1 MERYRVNYTL
11 LIGLLVGLIVAAGA
25 IFGIWTWQM
34 SRNADT
40 LLARA
45 SEAEEEGDIVESVL
59 LLENYLGFR
68 PDDQQTRLRQAHLYV
83 DVAKQAIEEG
93 DPRMFW
99 PAKNN
104 VSDALFDY
112 PQEDELRKDLVDLLT
127 GPQLHRQF
135 AKDVHGHLTYLLE
148 KKPDDSEMLTKQAL
162 SLNYM
167 GEASDAAGV
176 LYKLVGYDRE
186 TDDFDASKAV
196 APNDIEAYR
205 VLTTLLIGRLER
217 RELAARL
224 QDYMLE
230 QNPDS
235 ADAHLLN
242 ASYLATMDQG
252 EGSPQDF
259 SAASEAALQKAYEL
273 DPKKPEILLELSRQA
288 RVKKDFE
295 LAEEYLQKG
304 LDEGADNWR
313 FYSGLAML
321 ERVKG
326 DYQSGIAKVEE
337 GLDKV
342 DEKFHPFLLLNKA
355 DMLIG
360 AGDLDGAKKTIR
372 RIDSLI
378 DIKLPQV
385 KLYEARLMAAEN
397 QWYEASRALEDV
409 RPELAGDSG
418 LLNETDLLLGMAY
431 KQIGANEKALKIYEG
446 LQRRLPT
453 ANPQVDLAVADLQRR
468 VRPNLSEEDEELS
481 EWDFDGRL
489 AKELEKPEEEQDW
502 DAFNDYLLEFAEAQN
517 REPVKT
523 KLLQTQVLV
532 RRKKYDEAE
541 KLLSEAYSMA
551 QDDMTVHRL
560 AAKLVAVNPDGG
572 VERAMKML
580 DRTFKEFGDQPMLRL
595 DRADFHLTM
604 NKETLV
610 EDLMSLTKGMD
621 DWENS
626 QKVQVW
632 EGVATRLTRAGRKE
646 EAELAWQK
654 VAELNPN
661 DLPTAMQVFDL
672 ALARNDDEAMAE
684 AQQKILDLVGSKDDP
699 NWAITE
705 AARKFTEYRRDT
717 SKQELA
723 SEIRSLINTAI
734 NGTNRREGRK
744 DWSTP
749 YILRARLAATDRDY
763 LQAMK
768 DFETGLNLG
777 RGDPAAISQYVQLL
791 VKQGSY
797 TKALKLLDR
806 YDPTANI
813 LMVGRLYPQI
823 LFRAGRIADAAEAAE
838 KIAASGENN
847 AAQQLWYGQFTQ
859 GLGVL
864 STVPEE
870 QRKEYL
876 EKGGEALKRAVE
888 LAPTDPSAWLAWI
901 THLIGRGDTSAAEL
915 ALREAQLTI
924 DEDRQT
930 GLLARCYEML
940 GRWFDAENIYQ
951 LAYEQQPE
959 SDAIAKQ
966 LATFYMGQRYP
977 LPDGRAKAM
986 ALINDILRRQA
997 ETDKQAAQQN
1007 EEAVIAEEAKWARRV
1022 AASMLAQTNDYQ
1034 NALKAEKLLASNSI
1048 EGTLAADDKLQMA
1061 SILAQRPEPI
1071 SRNKAIKLL
1080 EEVSAQQQLNPQL
1093 ELVLA
1098 KLYFTSGNWP
1108 KCRDKITSF
1117 ITRYPNSFPARE
1129 AYIRMLLQR
1138 GGDSDLRLAAA
1149 QVRELIRIAP
1159 QVPMTS
1165 ELASL
1170 VYSAQ
1175 GDKTKA
1181 RQALRQMLPSA
1192 EEMKSLD
1199 KNEVALV
1206 GRAAQLLTVQED
1218 IETAGQLYTILAQRE
1233 GATATDVM
1241 RLAKFIGVHRD
1252 GDKAFEMLE
1261 KLSADVPLAPIMEVG
1276 AAIARANR
1284 DEEGDKYDEQLE
1296 EWLSRSKREDP
1307 DAQGPLL
1314 MEAEIRDQQGKYEQ
1328 SAAIYRKLLD
1338 RDELHGRA
1346 RAVVLNNLAY
1356 LLALG
1361 AAEETQPDEAVRLV
1375 REAVDILGPISDVLD
1390 TRAVI
1395 WLGRKEYQAAIDDL
1409 ELAVTDTPTASK
1421 YYHKAVAHLGMPKQ
1435 KSEALA
1441 AWNKAIDLGL
1451 TRDSINLL
1459 ERDQFDQVESQMQQ
1473 LQQRTGS
1480 L

>member
-11 LIGLLVGLIVAAGA
+11 LVGLLVGLVVAAGA
-25 IFGIWTWQM
+25 VFGIWSWQM

-45 SEAEEEGDIVESVL
+45 SEAEEDGELVDSVL

-68 PDDQQTRLRQAHLYV
+68 PDDEQTRLKQAHLYI
-83 DVAKQAIEEG
+83 DIAKQAVEDNDWRLFG
-93 DPRMFW
+93 

-104 VSDALFDY
+104 VSNALFDY
-112 PQEDELRKDLVDLLT
+112 PQQDDLRRELVDLLT
-127 GPQLHRQF
+127 TPQLHSYF
-135 AKDVHGHLTYLLE
+135 ANDVHGHLKYLLE
-148 KKPDDSEMLTKQAL
+148 KKPDDPEMLTKQAQ

-167 GEASDAAGV
+167 GEASEAASV
-176 LYKLVGYDRE
+176 LYKLVGYDKERDE
-186 TDDFDASKAV
+186 FDAKQAV
-196 APNDIEAYR
+196 APKEIDAYR

-224 QDYMLE
+224 QDYLLE

-259 SAASEAALQKAYEL
+259 SDASAAALQKAYEL
-273 DPKKPEILLELSRQA
+273 DPDKPEVLLELSRQA
-288 RVKKDFE
+288 RMKKDYE
-295 LAEEYLQKG
+295 LAQKYLEQG
-304 LDEGADNWR
+304 LAGGADNWR

-337 GLDKV
+337 GLEKV
-342 DEKFHPFLLLNKA
+342 EEKFQPYLLLNKA

-360 AGDLDGAKKTIR
+360 AGDMEGAKKTIR
-372 RIDSLI
+372 KIDSLVER
-378 DIKLPQV
+378 KLPQV
-385 KLYEARLMAAEN
+385 KLYEARLLAADN
-397 QWYEASRALEDV
+397 KWYEASRALEDV
-409 RPELAGDSG
+409 RPELAGDPG

-431 KQIGANEKALKIYEG
+431 KQIGLQEKALKIYKD
-446 LQRRLPT
+446 LQRRIPT
-453 ANPQVDLAVADLQRR
+453 ANPSVDLAVADIERR
-468 VRPNLSEEDEELS
+468 VRPGSSEEDAELS

-489 AKELEKPEEEQDW
+489 AQELAKPEEEQDW
-502 DAFNDYLLEFAEAQN
+502 EAFDNYLLEFAEAQN

-523 KLLQTQVLV
+523 KLLQVQVLV

-541 KLLSEAYSMA
+541 KLLSEAYNMA
-551 QDDMTVHRL
+551 KDDMTVHRL
-560 AAKLVAVNPDGG
+560 AARLVALNPDGG
-572 VERAMKML
+572 VERAMQML
-580 DRTFKEFGDQPMLRL
+580 DRTIKQFGDQPMLRL
-595 DRADFHLTM
+595 DRADFYLSM

-610 EDLMSLTKGMD
+610 EDLMSLTEGMD
-621 DWENS
+621 DWDNS
-626 QKVQVW
+626 KKVQVW
-632 EGVATRLTRAGRKE
+632 EGVATRLTRAGKKD
-646 EAELAWQK
+646 EAELAWKK

-672 ALARNDDEAMAE
+672 ALARSDDDAMAK

-705 AARKFTEYRRDT
+705 AARKFAEYRRDT
-717 SKQELA
+717 SKKELA
-723 SEIRSLINTAI
+723 NEIRSLINTVI

-749 YILRARLAATDRDY
+749 YILRARLAVTDRDY

-768 DFETGLNLG
+768 DFETGLSLG

-797 TKALKLLDR
+797 AKALKLLDR

-823 LFRAGRIADAAEAAE
+823 LYRAGRIADAAEAAE
-838 KIAASGENN
+838 KIASSGENN

-864 STVPEE
+864 SSVPEE
-870 QRKEYL
+870 DRNAYL
-876 EKGGEALKRAVE
+876 EKGGVALKRAVE
-888 LAPTDPSAWLAWI
+888 LAPSDPAAWLAWI
-901 THLIGRGDTSAAEL
+901 TYLIGTRDTEAAEL

-930 GLLARCYEML
+930 GLLAKCYEML
-940 GRWFDAENIYQ
+940 GRWFDAENIYR

-997 ETDKQAAQQN
+997 EVDKQAAKDK
-1007 EEAVIAEEAKWARRV
+1007 EDPVITAEAKWARRV
-1022 AASMLAQTNDYQ
+1022 AASMLAQTQDYQ
-1034 NALKAEKLLASNSI
+1034 NAIKAEKLLASNSV
-1048 EGTLAADDKLQMA
+1048 EGTLAAEDKLQMA
-1061 SILAQRPEPI
+1061 SILSQRPEPI
-1071 SRNKAIKLL
+1071 SRSKAIKLL
-1080 EEVSAQQQLNPQL
+1080 EEVSAQQRLTPQL

-1098 KLYFTSGNWP
+1098 KLYYTAGNWP
-1108 KCRDKITSF
+1108 KCRDQISSF

-1138 GGDSDLRLAAA
+1138 GGDSDLRLASA

-1159 QVPMTS
+1159 KVPLTS

-1175 GDKTKA
+1175 GEKTKA
-1181 RQALRQMLPSA
+1181 RQALRQMLPST

-1199 KNEVALV
+1199 KNGVALV
-1206 GRAAQLLTVQED
+1206 GRAAQLLTVQDD
-1218 IETAGQLYTILAQRE
+1218 IEKAGQLYTILAQRQ
-1233 GATATDVM
+1233 GASATDVM

-1261 KLSADVPLAPIMEVG
+1261 KLTADVPLAPILEVG
-1276 AAIARANR
+1276 ASIARSNR
-1284 DEEGDKYDEQLE
+1284 DKDGDKYDDKLE
-1296 EWLSRSKREDP
+1296 GWLTRSRREDP
-1307 DAQGPLL
+1307 DALGPLL

-1338 RDELHGRA
+1338 REGLNGRA

-1361 AAEETQPDEAVRLV
+1361 AVEEAQADEAVRLV

-1441 AWNKAIDLGL
+1441 AWNKAIDMGL

-1459 ERDQFDQVESQMQQ
+1459 EREQFDTVESQMQQ
-1473 LQQRTGS
+1473 LQQQTGS